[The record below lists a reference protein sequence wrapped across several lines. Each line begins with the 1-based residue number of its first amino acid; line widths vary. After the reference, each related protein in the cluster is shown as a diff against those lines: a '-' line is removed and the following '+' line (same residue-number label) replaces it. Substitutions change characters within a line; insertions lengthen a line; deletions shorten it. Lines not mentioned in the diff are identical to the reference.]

1 MSMCGKYQLHRN
13 KQYFNPE
20 RQRKRMIELKEKLEK
35 YVEEKEP
42 LTIKL
47 LARKNNLSMERS
59 NTKGIKSQ
67 ICNVKEMVRK
77 IKKILKNG
85 MRIFFEC

>member
-1 MSMCGKYQLHRN
+1 
-13 KQYFNPE
+13 
-20 RQRKRMIELKEKLEK
+20 MIELKEKLEK

-59 NTKGIKSQ
+59 NTKGIKS
-67 ICNVKEMVRK
+67 
-77 IKKILKNG
+77 
-85 MRIFFEC
+85 